1 MPVTGV
7 GKGAWMSEL
16 HNRAPVIIKRRKVVA
31 AEAHHGGAWKVAY
44 ADFVT
49 AMMAF
54 FMMLWLLGSTTDVQR
69 KGIAD
74 YFAPTVPVSRN
85 AGGAEGLFG
94 GETAAAL
101 RDFPYEGN
109 TMANAS
115 ILSGGAENLPPDVMA
130 LDDLERML
138 VGKGGESML
147 SDMALRHVVTRLTD
161 EGLVVEVFSL
171 PDAPLFLGE
180 TDIPA
185 DHTLEIVGVI
195 AEAAGLVRNGVA
207 VSAFVPA
214 QTVLRIG
221 EPVWPL
227 SSARAEKVRQLLGTG
242 GLRPERLRRVTGHA
256 DRSPAV
262 ENPMSTRN
270 DRFEV
275 TFLRR

>member
-1 MPVTGV
+1 M
-7 GKGAWMSEL
+7 AEL
-16 HNRAPVIIKRRKVVA
+16 HNMAPVIIRRRKTVVA
-31 AEAHHGGAWKVAY
+31 GGHHGGAWKVAY

-54 FMMLWLLGSTTDVQR
+54 FMMLWLLGATSDVQR

-74 YFAPTVPVSRN
+74 YFAPTVPISRN

-109 TMANAS
+109 TMANAAVVG
-115 ILSGGAENLPPDVMA
+115 GGADSPPADVMS

-138 VGKGGESML
+138 MGKGGESML

-171 PDAPLFLGE
+171 PDAPLFRGE
-180 TDIPA
+180 TDVPA
-185 DHTLEIVGVI
+185 DHTIEIVGVI

-214 QTVLRIG
+214 QPVVRIG

-227 SSARAEKVRQLLGTG
+227 SAARAEKVRQLLGAG
-242 GLRPERLRRVTGHA
+242 GLRPDRLRRVTGHA

-262 ENPMSTRN
+262 ENPISTRN

-275 TFLRR
+275 VFLRR